1 MEHPE
6 AYDLEKMELSLMH
19 IGSVLSD
26 AVGYAHSKGEAVPAM
41 LQADLDGLRDT
52 IFYIRREIAI
62 RNLKDDICKALAE
75 STDELHSS
83 GEA

>member
-19 IGSVLSD
+19 IGSVLLD
-26 AVGYAHSKGEAVPAM
+26 AVGCAHSEAVPAM

-62 RNLKDDICKALAE
+62 RDLKEDIHKALAE
-75 STDELHSS
+75 SIDELHSS